1 MSSNHLILCRLILLP
16 SIRVFSNVPVRCSHH
31 LLRSDGQSIGAS
43 ASASVLPMS
52 IQCWF
57 PLGLTGMIFLL
68 FKGLSRV
75 FSSTIV
81 QFSCSVMSDS
91 LWPHDPQHARPPCPS
106 PTPGVHL
113 NPCPLMPS
121 NHLIFCCFLLFT
133 SLLPYFTSPALNL
146 SQHQGIFQWVS
157 SLHQVAKVLE
167 FELHHQSFQW
177 IFRTDFL

>member
-1 MSSNHLILCRLILLP
+1 MEKAMAPHSSNLAWKIPWMEEPGGLQSVGLQRVGHDWSHLAAAAAATVQLL
-16 SIRVFSNVPVRCSHH
+16 SHAQHFSTLWTVACQASLSFTISWN
-31 LLRSDGQSIGAS
+31 LLKLMCIG
-43 ASASVLPMS
+43 SV
-52 IQCWF
+52 I
-57 PLGLTGMIFLL
+57 
-68 FKGLSRV
+68 
-75 FSSTIV
+75 
-81 QFSCSVMSDS
+81 
-91 LWPHDPQHARPPCPS
+91 
-106 PTPGVHL
+106 
-113 NPCPLMPS
+113 PS